1 MPYVYAV
8 PNGALTPKAGAAHHD
23 EKPSIIGLISMES
36 SNEHESRLR
45 ILADRHVARRRRR
58 DARHVQRH
66 VHCPRRNN
74 LRRGAALCVYRFR
87 LRRPRG
93 TALSLVYRPG
103 TGNSAGHHHL
113 DGAVDRCASGAVAPA
128 IAPWL
133 LLRLALGSLVGL
145 PLGLVAFRY
154 ADPFLV
160 RAAAGAMIFG
170 FAILMVVSRRR
181 SGQPGQG
188 KHWTAFAMSP
198 GLDLAAGAVSGI
210 AGALVGQP
218 GPPVLIYLLLAGT
231 AARTVRATLLA
242 FFALSY
248 GVTLASH
255 TATIGIS
262 APTWLA
268 AGILIPFA
276 FLGGLAGRPIGDR
289 IGAEAFAK
297 LAIALLAVAGAY
309 TLGAAAVAFA
319 TA

>member
-1 MPYVYAV
+1 MNAGSGSWLLGMSLGGSAMGGMLGTFLVLAATTFGSALLYAISGFGFAVLAV
-8 PNGALTPKAGAAHHD
+8 PLFLLFLDPAPAIELVIIISTVL
-23 EKPSIIGLISMES
+23 SIIVLRGL
-36 SNEHESRLR
+36 L
-45 ILADRHVARRRRR
+45 
-58 DARHVQRH
+58 
-66 VHCPRRNN
+66 
-74 LRRGAALCVYRFR
+74 
-87 LRRPRG
+87 
-93 TALSLVYRPG
+93 
-103 TGNSAGHHHL
+103 
-113 DGAVDRCASGAVAPA
+113 PA

-154 ADPFLV
+154 ADPILV

-170 FAILMVVSRRR
+170 FAILMAISRRR

-188 KHWTAFAMSP
+188 KTAFAMSP

-210 AGALVGQP
+210 AAALVGQP
-218 GPPVLIYLLLAGT
+218 GPPVLIYLLLVGA

-255 TATIGIS
+255 AATIGIP

-268 AGILIPFA
+268 AGILLPFA
-276 FLGGLAGRPIGDR
+276 FLGGISGRPIGDR
-289 IGAEAFAK
+289 LGAEAFAL
-297 LAIALLAVAGAY
+297 LAIAVLAVAGAY

>member
-1 MPYVYAV
+1 
-8 PNGALTPKAGAAHHD
+8 
-23 EKPSIIGLISMES
+23 
-36 SNEHESRLR
+36 
-45 ILADRHVARRRRR
+45 
-58 DARHVQRH
+58 
-66 VHCPRRNN
+66 
-74 LRRGAALCVYRFR
+74 
-87 LRRPRG
+87 
-93 TALSLVYRPG
+93 
-103 TGNSAGHHHL
+103 
-113 DGAVDRCASGAVAPA
+113 
-128 IAPWL
+128 
-133 LLRLALGSLVGL
+133 
-145 PLGLVAFRY
+145 
-154 ADPFLV
+154 
-160 RAAAGAMIFG
+160 MIFG
-170 FAILMVVSRRR
+170 FAVLMGVSRLR

-188 KHWTAFAMSP
+188 KHWTAFATSP

-248 GVTLASH
+248 GVSLASH
-255 TATIGIS
+255 AATIGIP

-289 IGAEAFAK
+289 LGAEAFAM

>member
-1 MPYVYAV
+1 MNAGSGSWLFGISLSASALGGMLGIASSIFIVLAAATFGSALLYAIS
-8 PNGALTPKAGAAHHD
+8 GFGIALLATPFFLLFLDPARAIQLVIIISTAV
-23 EKPSIIGLISMES
+23 SIIVVPGL
-36 SNEHESRLR
+36 L
-45 ILADRHVARRRRR
+45 
-58 DARHVQRH
+58 Q
-66 VHCPRRNN
+66 
-74 LRRGAALCVYRFR
+74 
-87 LRRPRG
+87 
-93 TALSLVYRPG
+93 
-103 TGNSAGHHHL
+103 
-113 DGAVDRCASGAVAPA
+113 A

-145 PLGLVAFRY
+145 PIGLVAFRH
-154 ADPFLV
+154 ADPILV
-160 RAAAGAMIFG
+160 QAAAGAMIFV
-170 FAILMVVSRRR
+170 FALLMGVSRLR
-181 SGQPGQG
+181 SGRPGQG
-188 KHWTAFAMSP
+188 EHWTAFAMSP
-198 GLDLAAGAVSGI
+198 GLDLAAGAVSGF

-255 TATIGIS
+255 AATIGIP

-289 IGAEAFAK
+289 LGAEAFAM

-309 TLGAAAVAFA
+309 TLGAVAVAFA
-319 TA
+319 AA

>member
-1 MPYVYAV
+1 MNAGFGAWLLGMSLGASALGGMLGMASGIFIVLAATTFASALLYTISGFGFAV
-8 PNGALTPKAGAAHHD
+8 VAAPLFLLFLD
-23 EKPSIIGLISMES
+23 PARAIQLVIIIS
-36 SNEHESRLR
+36 
-45 ILADRHVARRRRR
+45 
-58 DARHVQRH
+58 
-66 VHCPRRNN
+66 
-74 LRRGAALCVYRFR
+74 
-87 LRRPRG
+87 
-93 TALSLVYRPG
+93 TALSIIVLRG
-103 TGNSAGHHHL
+103 L
-113 DGAVDRCASGAVAPA
+113 LPA

-154 ADPFLV
+154 ADPILV
-160 RAAAGAMIFG
+160 RAAAGAIIFG
-170 FAILMVVSRRR
+170 FAIVLAVSRR

-198 GLDLAAGAVSGI
+198 GLDLAAGAVSGF

-255 TATIGIS
+255 AVTIGVP

-276 FLGGLAGRPIGDR
+276 FLGGVAGRPIGDR
-289 IGAEAFAK
+289 LGAEAFAI

-309 TLGAAAVAFA
+309 TLGVATVA
-319 TA
+319 LASP

>member
-1 MPYVYAV
+1 M
-8 PNGALTPKAGAAHHD
+8 
-23 EKPSIIGLISMES
+23 
-36 SNEHESRLR
+36 
-45 ILADRHVARRRRR
+45 
-58 DARHVQRH
+58 
-66 VHCPRRNN
+66 
-74 LRRGAALCVYRFR
+74 
-87 LRRPRG
+87 
-93 TALSLVYRPG
+93 
-103 TGNSAGHHHL
+103 SAGFGSWLFGASALGGMLGMASSIFIVLAATTFGSALLYAISGFGFAVLAAPPFLLFL
-113 DGAVDRCASGAVAPA
+113 DPARAIELVIIISTVLSIVVLRGLLPA

-133 LLRLALGSLVGL
+133 LLRLALGGFVGL

-154 ADPFLV
+154 ADPILV

-170 FAILMVVSRRR
+170 FAMLMAVSRRR

-188 KHWTAFAMSP
+188 KHWGAFAMSP
-198 GLDLAAGAVSGI
+198 RLDLAAGAVSGF
-210 AGALVGQP
+210 ASALVGEP

-231 AARTVRATLLA
+231 APRTVRATLLA

-255 TATIGIS
+255 AATIGIP

-268 AGILIPFA
+268 AGILLPFA

-289 IGAEAFAK
+289 LGAEAFAL
-297 LAIALLAVAGAY
+297 LAIAVLAVAGAY

>member
-1 MPYVYAV
+1 MSLGASELGGMLGMAIGIFIALAATTFGSALLYA
-8 PNGALTPKAGAAHHD
+8 
-23 EKPSIIGLISMES
+23 M
-36 SNEHESRLR
+36 
-45 ILADRHVARRRRR
+45 
-58 DARHVQRH
+58 
-66 VHCPRRNN
+66 
-74 LRRGAALCVYRFR
+74 
-87 LRRPRG
+87 
-93 TALSLVYRPG
+93 
-103 TGNSAGHHHL
+103 
-113 DGAVDRCASGAVAPA
+113 SGAMSGFGFAVVAAPLFLLFLDPARAIQLLIIISTVLSIVVLRGLLPA

-154 ADPFLV
+154 ADPILV

-170 FAILMVVSRRR
+170 FAILMAVSRRR
-181 SGQPGQG
+181 SGQPGQD

-198 GLDLAAGAVSGI
+198 GLDLAAGAVSGF

-242 FFALSY
+242 LFALSY

-255 TATIGIS
+255 AATIGIP

-268 AGILIPFA
+268 AVILIPFA

-289 IGAEAFAK
+289 LGAEAFAM

>member
-1 MPYVYAV
+1 MSAAFGSWLLGMSL
-8 PNGALTPKAGAAHHD
+8 GAGMASGIFIVLAATTF
-23 EKPSIIGLISMES
+23 
-36 SNEHESRLR
+36 
-45 ILADRHVARRRRR
+45 
-58 DARHVQRH
+58 
-66 VHCPRRNN
+66 
-74 LRRGAALCVYRFR
+74 GAALLYAMSGFGFAVLAAPLFLLFLDPAPAIQLVIILSTMLSIVV
-87 LRRPRG
+87 LRG
-93 TALSLVYRPG
+93 LL
-103 TGNSAGHHHL
+103 
-113 DGAVDRCASGAVAPA
+113 PA

-154 ADPFLV
+154 ADPIVV

-170 FAILMVVSRRR
+170 FAILMAVSRRR
-181 SGQPGQG
+181 SGQPGQE

-198 GLDLAAGAVSGI
+198 GLDLAAGAVSGF

-218 GPPVLIYLLLAGT
+218 GPPVLIYLLLAG
-231 AARTVRATLLA
+231 AAASTVRATLLA

-255 TATIGIS
+255 AVTIGIP

-289 IGAEAFAK
+289 LGADAFAL
-297 LAIALLAVAGAY
+297 LAIALLAVSGAY
-309 TLGAAAVAFA
+309 TLGAAALALAVA
-319 TA
+319 

>member
-1 MPYVYAV
+1 MNAAFGSWLLGMSSV
-8 PNGALTPKAGAAHHD
+8 GALGGMLAMAIGIFIVLAATTLGSALLYAISGFGFAVLAAPLFLLFLD
-23 EKPSIIGLISMES
+23 PAPAIQLIIIISTVLSIIMLRGL
-36 SNEHESRLR
+36 L
-45 ILADRHVARRRRR
+45 
-58 DARHVQRH
+58 
-66 VHCPRRNN
+66 
-74 LRRGAALCVYRFR
+74 
-87 LRRPRG
+87 
-93 TALSLVYRPG
+93 
-103 TGNSAGHHHL
+103 
-113 DGAVDRCASGAVAPA
+113 PA

-154 ADPFLV
+154 TDPILV

-170 FAILMVVSRRR
+170 FAILMAVSRRR
-181 SGQPGQG
+181 SGQPGPG
-188 KHWTAFAMSP
+188 KHWTPFAMSP
-198 GLDLAAGAVSGI
+198 GLDLAAGAVSGF

-218 GPPVLIYLLLAGT
+218 GPPVLIYLLLAGA

-255 TATIGIS
+255 AATIGIPAS
-262 APTWLA
+262 TWLA

-276 FLGGLAGRPIGDR
+276 FLGGLAGRPIGNR
-289 IGAEAFAK
+289 LGAEAFAT

-319 TA
+319 AA